1 MPEFHALEPQ
11 HQEWKR
17 RVLAR
22 DIVLDEIDTQPFK
35 ERFGGK
41 SIQHNVAPATAAGA
55 ESMKADAAE

>member
-1 MPEFHALEPQ
+1 MEPA

-22 DIVLDEIDTQPFK
+22 DIVLDEIGTERFK

-41 SIQHNVAPATAAGA
+41 SIQHSVAPATAAGA
-55 ESMKADAAE
+55 TPGMKAEAAE